1 MPAGSTFYLDDAMNL
16 PGSLEA
22 LTKINTSDFLEA
34 FGLEQVRVGR
44 RVLELLCKP
53 AARRFAE
60 AVFAYDEAVGRTCL
74 CEGAAT
80 ILRQNVASLHA
91 SGVACIPPDGPL
103 LVVANHPGLTDTVA
117 LFASLPRKDLCIV
130 AADRPFL
137 RAITETSKRIIYLK
151 ERSDFQITAL
161 REVVRRLDEGRA
173 VLIFPGGQIEPD
185 PSISTDAAKALE
197 GWSRSLGLIVRLAKD
212 IRVVTAIVSGVSS
225 PNAQRHPLTKIRR
238 AKKDRERLGAV
249 LQLMMERYRSV
260 EVKVCFGEP
269 LTRAALL
276 ENGEGAEAI
285 TRLIIDDA
293 RRLIE
298 RPPATWQPVV
308 GGMRDGS
315 EVIRTAGTR

>member
-1 MPAGSTFYLDDAMNL
+1 MNL
-16 PGSLEA
+16 LGHIEA

-34 FGLEQVRVGR
+34 LGLEQVRLGR
-44 RVLELLCKP
+44 RVLEMLCKP

-60 AVFAYDEAVGRTCL
+60 EVFAYDEAVGRTRL
-74 CEGAAT
+74 CEGAAV

-91 SGVACIPPDGPL
+91 SGAARVPSDGPL

-117 LFASLPRKDLCIV
+117 LFASLPREDLCIV

-151 ERSDFQITAL
+151 EGSDFQIAAL
-161 REVVRRLDEGRA
+161 REIVRRLDEGKA

-185 PSISTDAAKALE
+185 PSISNDAAKALE
-197 GWSRSLGLIVRLAKD
+197 GWSKSLGLIVRLTKN

-225 PNAQRHPLTKIRR
+225 PGAQRHPLTKIRR

-249 LQLMMERYRSV
+249 LQLMMTRYRSV
-260 EVKVCFGEP
+260 EVRVCFGEP

-276 ENGEGAEAI
+276 ANGEDTESI
-285 TRLIIDDA
+285 TRLIVDSA

-298 RPPATWQPVV
+298 KPPTTWQSVV
-308 GGMRDGS
+308 GGTGGDS
-315 EVIRTAGTR
+315 ELIRTAGTR